1 MNGTP
6 EREAPARRDDSAPAI
21 SGFDHSGGKVHY
33 GGQAVIEGVMMRGP
47 TAVATAVRLPDGRIS
62 VRRDE
67 YVSVSRKN
75 RLLRLPVVRGG
86 LTLIESLALGV
97 KALNYSAGMAI
108 EAAEE
113 GESSAPGAV
122 AEEDADVSAGAAEA
136 SVGPAD
142 IPADVSEGSA
152 DIAADVSGAGSAG
165 ADWADWRTNA
175 ALTGTMV
182 LALALG
188 VVIFFWIPMVLSDFL
203 TDLIGTDSG
212 VLFNLIDGVIRVIFF
227 LAYLWGISRWKEMR
241 RVFEYHGAEHQV
253 IFAQEEGEVLV
264 PENARK
270 YTTRHPRCGTSF
282 LLIVMVVSILVF
294 MIFGKPPTIGLR
306 LARLLMIP
314 VIAGV
319 SYEIMKL
326 SARHADRSWARFLS
340 APGVWLQRITTKV
353 PSDDQIEVAI
363 AALEAV
369 RIDERDRPAGEAA

>member
-1 MNGTP
+1 LNETAK
-6 EREAPARRDDSAPAI
+6 REAPARRDDSAPAI

-108 EAAEE
+108 EAADE
-113 GESSAPGAV
+113 GEAAAASDVADERVDATRGAV
-122 AEEDADVSAGAAEA
+122 ADKGADVVGGAATEM
-136 SVGPAD
+136 
-142 IPADVSEGSA
+142 
-152 DIAADVSGAGSAG
+152 SGAGSAG
-165 ADWADWRTNA
+165 ADRADWRTNA

-188 VVIFFWIPMVLSDFL
+188 IVIFFWIPMVLSDFL
-203 TDLIGTDSG
+203 TDLMGTDSG

-253 IFAQEEGEVLV
+253 IFAQEEGEELV

-326 SARHADRSWARFLS
+326 SARHSDRGWARTLS

-369 RIDERDRPAGEAA
+369 RIDESARPAREAA